1 MTDSALHPVSTARAG
16 RRTSTGIP
24 GLDEVLDGG
33 FPAHRFYLIQGNPG
47 VGKTTLALQ
56 FLLAGAK
63 ANERCLYI
71 TLSETKEELLGVAS
85 SHGWDISPLDILDL
99 SLIESHLSDE
109 NQTTMFHPSEVELNQ
124 TTAAILSHVR
134 TLVPSRVVFDSMSE
148 MRLLAESSLRF
159 RRQMLALKQY
169 FIGIEATVLFLDD
182 NTSGESDRNMQSL
195 VHGVI
200 SLEQLAPEYG
210 SERRRLRVIKIR
222 GSTYRGGFHDYL
234 ILTGG
239 MQVFPRLVAAAHHRN
254 FPDTVLSSGLPA
266 LDTLLEGGM
275 DRGTS
280 NLIIGPAGTGKS
292 TMATFFALAAAKRGQ
307 RSVIYGFDENVKT
320 WRKRCESM
328 GLDLPS
334 YVDSG
339 MIRYQQID
347 PAELS
352 PGNFAHMIHADVEQ
366 DEVQLVILDSLNGY
380 LNAMSGDRHL
390 ALQLHEMLT
399 YLSQQGVV
407 TIMTL
412 AQHGLIGHMEAP
424 VDITYIADTVV
435 VLRYFEA
442 FGEVK
447 RAVSV
452 IKKRSG
458 AHERMI
464 REYQMSNT
472 GITIG
477 EPLADFHGVLSG
489 TPIFRGPPEAMI
501 TKHPVHDARAS

>member
-1 MTDSALHPVSTARAG
+1 
-16 RRTSTGIP
+16 
-24 GLDEVLDGG
+24 
-33 FPAHRFYLIQGNPG
+33 
-47 VGKTTLALQ
+47 
-56 FLLAGAK
+56 
-63 ANERCLYI
+63 
-71 TLSETKEELLGVAS
+71 
-85 SHGWDISPLDILDL
+85 
-99 SLIESHLSDE
+99 
-109 NQTTMFHPSEVELNQ
+109 
-124 TTAAILSHVR
+124 
-134 TLVPSRVVFDSMSE
+134 
-148 MRLLAESSLRF
+148 
-159 RRQMLALKQY
+159 
-169 FIGIEATVLFLDD
+169 
-182 NTSGESDRNMQSL
+182 
-195 VHGVI
+195 
-200 SLEQLAPEYG
+200 
-210 SERRRLRVIKIR
+210 
-222 GSTYRGGFHDYL
+222 
-234 ILTGG
+234 
-239 MQVFPRLVAAAHHRN
+239 MQVFPRLVAAAHHRT
-254 FPDTVLSSGLPA
+254 FPDTELSSGLPA

-320 WRKRCESM
+320 WRKRSESM